1 MKIAVIGGG
10 PGGYVAAI
18 KAAMHGADEVVVIEK
33 KRVGGTCLNVGCI
46 PTKALLASSSMLM
59 NIKEAKSFG
68 IDIDG
73 DVKPNFSAIM
83 DRKNKVVDQLIA
95 GIEFLF
101 NKRDIKLINGFG
113 KLVDKNTIEV
123 TKEDGSKEI
132 VNADKIILANGSVPV
147 VPPMFPYDGKLVI
160 TSDEVL
166 GLEELPESMLI
177 VGGGVIG
184 SEIGQFFQNLGTQV
198 TIVEMAEH
206 ILGNEDKDVAKQL
219 QRQFKKDK
227 IKVLAGVG
235 VQTCEIVDNKV
246 VATLSNGKSVT
257 ADTCLVA
264 VGRKP
269 NLANSGIEEIGIE
282 LVGRGKVK
290 VKVNKYLETSVEG
303 IYAIG
308 DIIDTAMLA
317 HVASKEGEVAAV
329 NALGGKKTV
338 NYAAV
343 PRCVYTEPEV
353 AGVGKTEKQLQAAG
367 EQYNVG
373 QFDFRALGK
382 AQAIGHIQGFIKVLA
397 DNNDKIIGASIVGPH
412 ATDLLTE
419 LSLAVGL
426 GLTVEQV
433 GDIIHAHP
441 SLSEGLMEAL
451 HDVHGECVHAAPKL
465 VKA

>member
-59 NIKEAKSFG
+59 SVKEAKSFG

-73 DVKPNFSAIM
+73 DIKPNFSAIM
-83 DRKNKVVDQLIA
+83 DRKNKIVDQLIA

-147 VPPMFPYDGKLVI
+147 VPSMFPYDGKLVI

-166 GLEELPESMLI
+166 GLEELPQSMLI

-290 VKVNKYLETSVEG
+290 VNEYLETNVEG

-329 NALGGKKTV
+329 NALGGNKKV
-338 NYAAV
+338 NYSAV

-367 EQYNVG
+367 EEYNVG

>member
-18 KAAMHGADEVVVIEK
+18 KAAINGADEVVVIEK
-33 KRVGGTCLNVGCI
+33 HRVGGTCLNVGCI

-68 IDIDG
+68 INIDG
-73 DVKPNFSAIM
+73 EINPSFSSIM
-83 DRKNKVVDQLIA
+83 ARKDKIVNQLVD
-95 GIEFLF
+95 GIKFLLD
-101 NKRDIKLINGFG
+101 KRDIKLINGFG
-113 KLVDKNTIEV
+113 KLIDKNNIEV
-123 TKEDGSKEI
+123 TMEDGSKEI
-132 VNADKIILANGSVPV
+132 VTADKIILANGSVPV
-147 VPPMFPYDGKLVI
+147 VPSMFPYDGKRVI

-184 SEIGQFFQNLGTQV
+184 CEIGQFFQTLGTQV

-206 ILGNEDKDVAKQL
+206 ILSNEDKDIAKQL
-219 QRQFKKDK
+219 HRQFKKDR
-227 IKVLAGVG
+227 IKVLTGIG

-246 VATLSNGKSVT
+246 VAMLSNGKSVT

-269 NLANSGIEEIGIE
+269 NLTNSGIEEIGIE
-282 LVGRGKVK
+282 LEGRGKVK
-290 VKVNKYLETSVEG
+290 VNEYLETNIEG

-317 HVASKEGEVAAV
+317 HVASKEGEVAAI
-329 NALGGKKTV
+329 NALGGSKKV
-338 NYAAV
+338 NYKAV

-353 AGVGKTEKQLQAAG
+353 AGVGKTEKQLQ
-367 EQYNVG
+367 EENIDYKVG

-382 AQAIGHIQGFIKVLA
+382 AQSMGHIQGFVKVLA
-397 DNNDKIIGASIVGPH
+397 DNDDKIVGASIVGAH

-441 SLSEGLMEAL
+441 SLSEALMEAL
-451 HDVHGECVHAAPKL
+451 HDVHGQCAHAAPKL